1 MRKYF
6 NVIHRVF
13 SLSFQQFLYNRADFL
28 MWMAV
33 SVGWTLF
40 TIVFYLAIFS
50 QTTSISGWSQRE
62 MMVFLGVYML
72 IDTFT
77 WNFFYSNMM
86 KFATSIHSGSF
97 DYVLMKPIDPQ
108 FFVSFQYVGVSNI
121 LRAVTGVALIVM
133 NLDAFSSGAL
143 LLSSI
148 FFVIALIFQYCF
160 WIMSACLAF
169 YFERMQNSVEI
180 VAAMRRFWSMPSD
193 IYRGLLSA
201 ILTIIIPFALI
212 TTIPAKILIGKTWL
226 EHLIP
231 FLLATVFFFMLARFI
246 FIRSIKRYSGAGS

>member
-121 LRAVTGVALIVM
+121 LRAVIGVALIVM

-160 WIMSACLAF
+160 LPSAQRIF
-169 YFERMQNSVEI
+169 F
-180 VAAMRRFWSMPSD
+180 
-193 IYRGLLSA
+193 SA
-201 ILTIIIPFALI
+201 PQEGI
-212 TTIPAKILIGKTWL
+212 
-226 EHLIP
+226 
-231 FLLATVFFFMLARFI
+231 
-246 FIRSIKRYSGAGS
+246 